1 MPHISQ
7 LQPVFMPIKRSRVL
21 SVGREGDVSLAV
33 NGRAGRRVACVLDSR
48 GVLETLDLEGDETG
62 EESE

>member
-1 MPHISQ
+1 
-7 LQPVFMPIKRSRVL
+7 MPIKRSRVL